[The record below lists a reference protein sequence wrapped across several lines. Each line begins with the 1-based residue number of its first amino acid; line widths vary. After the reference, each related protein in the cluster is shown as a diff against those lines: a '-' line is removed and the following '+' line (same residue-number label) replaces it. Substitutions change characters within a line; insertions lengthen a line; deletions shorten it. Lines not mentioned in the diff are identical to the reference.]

1 MPTTT
6 TTEQV
11 EPVVTEA
18 LISFGAEADQ
28 INLEATFEAL
38 DVDSLDLAELAQI
51 IDDKFGV
58 ELNGNDVK
66 TIETIG
72 DLVTLVVARAT

>member
-6 TTEQV
+6 TTDQV

-18 LISFGAEADQ
+18 LISFGADADQ
-28 INLEATFEAL
+28 ITPEATFEAL
-38 DVDSLDLAELAQI
+38 DVDSLDLAEMAQI

-66 TIETIG
+66 DIKTIG
-72 DLVTLVVARAT
+72 DLVALVVARAA

>member
-11 EPVVTEA
+11 EQVVTEA
-18 LISFGAEADQ
+18 LISFGADAEQ
-28 INLEATFEAL
+28 ITPQATFEAL
-38 DVDSLDLAELAQI
+38 DVDSLDLAEMAQI

-66 TIETIG
+66 SIEMIG
-72 DLVTLVVARAT
+72 DLVALVVARAA